1 MKRILLIPW
10 LIMLILVTS
19 WLAWTF
25 FTRLTLAYNEE
36 GRYLDE
42 TTMIVYKQQAV
53 WIYGFLT
60 GIGIVLIAL
69 TFVVRKNRK

>member
-1 MKRILLIPW
+1 MKRMLLIPW
-10 LIMLILVTS
+10 LIMLILLTS

-25 FTRLTLAYNEE
+25 FTRLTLTYNEE

-60 GIGIVLIAL
+60 GIGIFLIAL
-69 TFVVRKNRK
+69 TFVVKKNKR

>member
-1 MKRILLIPW
+1 L
-10 LIMLILVTS
+10 LIMLILLTS

-25 FTRLTLAYNEE
+25 FTRLTLTYNEE

-42 TTMIVYKQQAV
+42 TTMTVYKQQAV
-53 WIYGFLT
+53 WIYGLLT

-69 TFVVRKNRK
+69 TFVVRKSKK